1 MKADTQAEAAVMAV
15 LEQFRQA
22 YTQRDI
28 QRALPLFSPDPDVVL
43 LGTGADEKCV
53 GLGEIQRQF
62 ERDWAQ
68 SESLAVEWG
77 SGSSVSAAGTVA
89 WVVLP
94 EALVSVTA
102 GGQAMELPLR
112 LSAVLEQ
119 RGGRWFFMHVHF
131 SFPAAGEAEGESFP
145 APPPR

>member
-1 MKADTQAEAAVMAV
+1 MKADAQTEATVMAV

-22 YTQRDI
+22 YTQRDK
-28 QRALPLFSPDPDVVL
+28 QRALSLFLPDPDVIL
-43 LGTGADEKCV
+43 IGTGADEKRV

-68 SESLAVEWG
+68 SESLAIEWG
-77 SGSSVSAAGTVA
+77 SESSVSAAGPVA

-94 EALVSVTA
+94 EALVRVTA
-102 GGQAMELPLR
+102 GGQATELPLR

-119 RGGRWFFMHVHF
+119 RGGRWLFMHAHF

-145 APPPR
+145 APPPH

>member
-1 MKADTQAEAAVMAV
+1 MKADAQTEAAVLAV
-15 LEQFRQA
+15 LEQVRQA
-22 YTQRDI
+22 YTQRDM
-28 QRALPLFSPDPDVVL
+28 QRALSLFPPDPDVVL
-43 LGTGADEKCV
+43 IGTGADEQRV

-68 SESLAVEWG
+68 SESAALEWG
-77 SGSSVSAAGTVA
+77 GGASVSAAGPVA

-94 EALVSVTA
+94 HALVRVTT
-102 GGQAMELPLR
+102 GGQSMELPLR

-119 RGGRWFFMHVHF
+119 RGGRWLFMHAHF

>member
-1 MKADTQAEAAVMAV
+1 MKADAQTEAAVMAV

-22 YTQRDI
+22 YTQQDM
-28 QRALPLFSPDPDVVL
+28 QLALSLFPPDLDVVL
-43 LGTGADEKCV
+43 IGTGADEKCV
-53 GLGEIQRQF
+53 GLGDIQRQF

-77 SGSSVSAAGTVA
+77 SGSSVSAAGPVA

-94 EALVSVTA
+94 EALVRVTA
-102 GGQAMELPLR
+102 GGQTMELPLR

-119 RGGRWFFMHVHF
+119 RGGRWLFMHVHF
-131 SFPAAGEAEGESFP
+131 SFPAAGEAESESFP
-145 APPPR
+145 VPPPH